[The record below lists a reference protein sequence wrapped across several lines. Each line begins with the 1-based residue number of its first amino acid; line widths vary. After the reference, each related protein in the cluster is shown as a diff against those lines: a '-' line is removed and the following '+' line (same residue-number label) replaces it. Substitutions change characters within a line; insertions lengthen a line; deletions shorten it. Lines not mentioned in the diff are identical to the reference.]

1 MTADP
6 VKWENG
12 TALPPALRAAAA
24 EAVAEWEGGNG
35 SARLWGR
42 DASLWT
48 GSGEDRWLGW
58 LDAPGRVRADLDRLR
73 SFGAAVAAEDVTH
86 VGLLG
91 MGGSSLCAEVLR
103 ETFGRVAG
111 APDLRVLDSTDPA
124 QVRSFER
131 ELDLERTLFVVASK
145 SGTTLEPH
153 LFERYFFARTAE
165 RIGAAAA
172 GSRFVAITD
181 PGSALDDRAAAAG
194 FRAVFRGVP
203 SIGGRFSALS
213 PFGMAPAAAMGL
225 DVGRL
230 VASAERMARACGA
243 GVPASRNP
251 GVRLG
256 LLLGAA
262 ARQGRDKVTLLPA
275 PPIRSLGAWLEQ
287 LLAESTGKGGTGIL
301 PIDGEPL
308 GAPDAYGEDR
318 LFVSVQLDRA
328 ADAEQDAALA
338 RLEAAGHPVVRLSLA
353 DRYDLA
359 GEFFRWE
366 MATAVAGAVL
376 RVNPF
381 DQPDVEASKVATRRL
396 TAAHEAGGRWPA
408 VSPTARGS
416 YPGGEILAH
425 ADEGRAAPPPGA
437 AGSDRLDELLAAH
450 CARLRPRDYFGVLAY
465 VERSEAHA
473 ASLARLRSAV
483 RDARRVATTVGFGPR
498 FLHSTGQAFKGG
510 PNSGV
515 FLQVTCDDEDDLPVP
530 GSASTFGVV
539 KTAQARGDAA
549 VLAERGRRLLRLHLT
564 GPVAPGLAALAERVR
579 RTLPPPAPAPDG
591 PPGQDRIA
599 R

>member
-1 MTADP
+1 MTGDQAT
-6 VKWENG
+6 WEDG
-12 TALPPALRAAAA
+12 ARLPPALRAAAA
-24 EAVAEWEGGNG
+24 DAVADWGRGDC

-58 LDAPGRVRADLDRLR
+58 LEAPERVRTDLDRLR
-73 SFGAAVAAEDVTH
+73 RFGAAVAAERFTH

-91 MGGSSLCAEVLR
+91 MGGSSLCPEVLR

-124 QVRSFER
+124 QVRSFEGK
-131 ELDLERTLFVVASK
+131 LDVARTLFQVASK

-153 LFERYFFARTAE
+153 LFERYFFARVAE
-165 RIGAAAA
+165 RIGAETA

-181 PGSALDDRAAAAG
+181 PGSALDDRASTAG

-213 PFGMAPAAAMGL
+213 PFGMVPAVAMGL

-230 VASAERMARACGA
+230 LASAERMAKACA
-243 GVPASRNP
+243 ADVPASRNP

-256 LLLGAA
+256 LLLGVAA
-262 ARQGRDKVTLLPA
+262 GQGRDKVTLILSPA
-275 PPIRSLGAWLEQ
+275 IRSLGAWLEQ
-287 LLAESTGKGGTGIL
+287 LLAESTGKRGTGIL
-301 PIDGEPL
+301 PIDGEAL
-308 GAPDAYGEDR
+308 GWPGVYDDDR
-318 LFVSVQLDRA
+318 LFVSIHLDGA
-328 ADAEQDAALA
+328 ADADQYAALA
-338 RLEAAGHPVVRLSLA
+338 RLEAAGHPVIRLSLA
-353 DRYDLA
+353 DRYDIA

-366 MATAVAGAVL
+366 MATAVAGAIL
-376 RVNPF
+376 GVNPF

-396 TAAHEAGGRWPA
+396 TAEHEARGGWPEDA
-408 VSPTARGS
+408 PTARGS
-416 YPGGEILAH
+416 YAGGEILAY
-425 ADEGRAAPPPGA
+425 ADEPWAAPFRGA
-437 AGSDRLDELLAAH
+437 SGSGRLGELIAAH
-450 CARLRPRDYFGVLAY
+450 CARLRPHDYFGVLAY
-465 VERSEAHA
+465 VERSDAHE
-473 ASLARLRSAV
+473 ASLGRLRRAV

-530 GSASTFGVV
+530 GHPCTFSVV
-539 KTAQARGDAA
+539 KTAQARGDFD
-549 VLAERGRRLLRLHLT
+549 VLSGRGRRVLRLHLA
-564 GPVAPGLAALAERVR
+564 GPVGPGLAALADLVR
-579 RTLPPPAPAPDG
+579 RTLALAVPAADG
-591 PPGQDRIA
+591 AAGA
-599 R
+599 G